1 MTEDY
6 PTPGAASSILSVVGS
21 ATADGG
27 SMPHAL
33 DSALDPFRPGF
44 EADGFDVSVDAVQG
58 DGTAVVR
65 IRHRHD
71 ACEECLIPDD
81 TLSGILATAL
91 RRAAPDLTGVVI
103 EHEYA

>member
-1 MTEDY
+1 
-6 PTPGAASSILSVVGS
+6 
-21 ATADGG
+21 
-27 SMPHAL
+27 
-33 DSALDPFRPGF
+33 
-44 EADGFDVSVDAVQG
+44 VDAVQG

>member
-44 EADGFDVSVDAVQG
+44 EADGFDVPWMPCR
-58 DGTAVVR
+58 GTAPR
-65 IRHRHD
+65 S
-71 ACEECLIPDD
+71 CG
-81 TLSGILATAL
+81 SATATTPA
-91 RRAAPDLTGVVI
+91 RNA
-103 EHEYA
+103 